1 MFSPAFHL
9 IGWWQVTIK
18 TAFPHSHQISSR
30 FIFFFSIF
38 YQYFIYFLLNR
49 YLIRTVLNIENEREL
64 GRWIEIDTIHVD
76 AIRSIDFYWR
86 WVFSYSVPDP
96 PLIDRI
102 VSASKEL
109 KKKKKASPL
118 FSPMFAC
125 VYERERQKKKA
136 FKMSRRCR
144 TAAAGKEEEEE
155 EELLRATC
163 WAIVSS
169 LYDRKI
175 NDRLT
180 HQWRHLSTGE
190 CVKRKKKKK
199 KKKRVDLN

>member
-125 VYERERQKKKA
+125 VYERERQKKKPLKCPA
-136 FKMSRRCR
+136 V
-144 TAAAGKEEEEE
+144 AAQPPLA
-155 EELLRATC
+155 
-163 WAIVSS
+163 
-169 LYDRKI
+169 
-175 NDRLT
+175 
-180 HQWRHLSTGE
+180 
-190 CVKRKKKKK
+190 KK
-199 KKKRVDLN
+199 KKKRRSCCAQRAGRSCHLYTTVK